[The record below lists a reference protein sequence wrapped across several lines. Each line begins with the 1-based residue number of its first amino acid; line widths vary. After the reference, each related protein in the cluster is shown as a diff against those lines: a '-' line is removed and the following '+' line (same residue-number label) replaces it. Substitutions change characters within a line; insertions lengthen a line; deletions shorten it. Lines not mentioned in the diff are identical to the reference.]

1 MKSKYLIKFLKLTSL
16 GVFAFLTWAA
26 LWEILYGEHVDGFIP
41 YIGLIT
47 FILFL
52 TLLFNLIRN
61 NPVKK

>member
-1 MKSKYLIKFLKLTSL
+1 MKSKYLIKFLKHTSL

-41 YIGLIT
+41 HIGLIT

-52 TLLFNLIRN
+52 TLYI
-61 NPVKK
+61 